1 MEKVKKYTFKRG
13 DKVIFIP
20 ENKVYDFGY
29 MGQTGMAII
38 YEEGESN
45 MQDSCAV
52 DLDKLKP
59 ANETE
64 NMEFTHDKLPDLFE
78 HIRKGKAYYIEHK
91 YIVTNEGGSD
101 IAEIAFLGIGEWR
114 FEIDNYPMKRKHYHT
129 NFPINTAEE
138 FMCEAKR
145 IGLELKLKK

>member
-1 MEKVKKYTFKRG
+1 MKKEKYNFNRG

-20 ENKVYDFGY
+20 ENKVYDFAY
-29 MGQTGMAII
+29 MGRTGKAII

-52 DLDKLKP
+52 DLDKLRP
-59 ANETE
+59 ANESE
-64 NMEFTHDKLPDLFE
+64 YKFTHDRLPYLFE
-78 HIRKGKAYYIEHK
+78 HIRKGKAYYTEHK

-129 NFPINTAEE
+129 NFPINTVEE
-138 FMCEAKR
+138 FMHEAKR
-145 IGLELKLKK
+145 IGLELKLK